1 MLTKYSTVTENKGEK
16 VFISISR
23 EDRHTLNRQTDPDP
37 EVIMLWKTN
46 KQTNKS
52 KPTKGEKIRG

>member
-46 KQTNKS
+46 KQTNK
-52 KPTKGEKIRG
+52 K